1 MRLSFLTFG
10 LLALGAIANPV
21 KEDTSTTVEVAEKV
35 ACDGSHFIVSVQR
48 TDDVRQDTGE
58 LIAEKVSNIVFDFKV
73 DREAETLL
81 INGYA
86 LKLVPQRVRKLVL
99 LAAVIP
105 PNHPALPAQQSVGSV
120 KAPEVLDA
128 LSKLDRTGL
137 VTADVD
143 LFIMY
148 EGDVRQIGIRVQVTE
163 VEGQGVIHKDLL
175 TAQITVPRRPHPTL
189 PQGAPHAHGYGQ
201 GHPAGP
207 QPEQCQ
213 PSDWKCRFSNWLKS
227 FAPQHK
233 PCGRPGGQF
242 RHRPEGHGG
251 DYHRDRFHR
260 PRHGFMR
267 FIISV
272 VIPVLIGAAAGVA
285 IGIVSVFIA
294 EILGGLLLRIRGRRQ
309 VEYVEVDLKD
319 DEIDDELPV
328 YEPMEEAPEYT
339 EEKP

>member
-1 MRLSFLTFG
+1 MRLSFLSFG
-10 LLALGAIANPV
+10 LLALRAMASSV
-21 KEDTSTTVEVAEKV
+21 KEDSSMTVEVAEKV
-35 ACDGSHFIVSVQR
+35 SCDGSHFIVSVQR

-86 LKLVPQRVRKLVL
+86 LKLVPQRVRKLTL

-105 PNHPALPAQQSVGSV
+105 PDHPAIPSEHQIGSV
-120 KAPEVLDA
+120 KEPDVLDA
-128 LSKLDRTGL
+128 LNKLDRNGQ

-148 EGDVRQIGIRVQVTE
+148 EGDVRQIGIRVQVIE
-163 VEGQGVIHKDLL
+163 VEGEGVIHKDIL
-175 TAQITVPRRPHPTL
+175 TAQITVPKHPHL
-189 PQGAPHAHGYGQ
+189 PALPNGAPH
-201 GHPAGP
+201 PPTGP
-207 QPEQCQ
+207 QHEQCAS
-213 PSDWKCRFSNWLKS
+213 SDWKCRFSNWLKS
-227 FAPQHK
+227 FTPSLK
-233 PCGRPGGQF
+233 PCAGRGGGQF

-272 VIPVLIGAAAGVA
+272 VIPVLIGAAAGVG
-285 IGIVSVFIA
+285 IGIISVFIA
-294 EILGGLLLRIRGRRQ
+294 EILGGILLRIRGRRQ
-309 VEYVEVDLKD
+309 VEYVEVDIKD
-319 DEIDDELPV
+319 DEIVDELPV
-328 YEPMEEAPEYT
+328 YEEMEEAPEYT
-339 EEKP
+339 EEKQ